1 MSGKVLPFDGAAHH
15 PVQLLLPWFVNG
27 TLDAT
32 EAADVRAHLEQC
44 PHCRNEVQALQGFRA
59 TYAESQPAPDP
70 EPALAR
76 LHATIA
82 AESAPSSAPPPRAD
96 ASSAATRPRSPQ
108 RTPAGRSTWSWFPA
122 FERFVPWAALAGVAL
137 FGSVVLVQT
146 GLLDPAPRYRTLG
159 AAPAVAPDVAR
170 VAVVFDPDV
179 SEGRM
184 RAIVQSVGARIVD
197 GPTPTRAYVLE
208 TPRSGQRDV
217 LSALRTA
224 NGVQLAEPLDFA
236 P

>member
-1 MSGKVLPFDGAAHH
+1 VSGKILPFDGAAHH
-15 PVQLLLPWFVNG
+15 PAQLLLPWFVNG
-27 TLDAT
+27 TLDAA

-44 PHCRNEVQALQGFRA
+44 PHCRTEVEALQGFQA
-59 TYAESQPAPDP
+59 TYAESEPAPDP

-82 AESAPSSAPPPRAD
+82 AVSASPSPRPAQ
-96 ASSAATRPRSPQ
+96 ASRPS
-108 RTPAGRSTWSWFPA
+108 RTARPARRWMPSWLPA
-122 FERFVPWAALAGVAL
+122 LERVLPWAAFAGVAVL
-137 FGSVVLVQT
+137 GSVVVLQSGT
-146 GLLDPAPRYRTLG
+146 FDPSPRYRTLG
-159 AAPAVAPDVAR
+159 AAPAAAPDVAR

-208 TPRSGQRDV
+208 TPRAGQRDV

>member
-15 PVQLLLPWFVNG
+15 PAQLLLPWFVNG
-27 TLDAT
+27 TLDVP
-32 EAADVRAHLEQC
+32 EAAEVRAHLEQC
-44 PHCRNEVQALQGFRA
+44 PHCRNEVQALQDFRT
-59 TYAESQPAPDP
+59 TYATANSAADP
-70 EPALAR
+70 EPSLAR
-76 LHATIA
+76 LHAAIA
-82 AESAPSSAPPPRAD
+82 AEPAPESSPAARAARQPRA
-96 ASSAATRPRSPQ
+96 TQ
-108 RTPAGRSTWSWFPA
+108 RWMPSWYPVI
-122 FERFVPWAALAGVAL
+122 ERVLPWAAFAGVAVL
-137 FGSVVLVQT
+137 GSVVLLQPAA
-146 GLLDPAPRYRTLG
+146 LDSSPRYRTLG
-159 AAPAVAPDVAR
+159 AAPEDAPDGAR

-208 TPRSGQRDV
+208 TPRAGQRDA

-224 NGVQLAEPLDFA
+224 NGVQFAEPLDFA

>member
-1 MSGKVLPFDGAAHH
+1 VSGKILPFDGAAHH
-15 PVQLLLPWFVNG
+15 PAQLLLPWFVNG
-27 TLDAT
+27 TLDDA

-44 PHCRNEVQALQGFRA
+44 PHCRTEVEALQGFQA
-59 TYAESQPAPDP
+59 AYAQAEPASDP

-82 AESAPSSAPPPRAD
+82 AEAAPPSSSPSSRAPQVARAPR
-96 ASSAATRPRSPQ
+96 RWM
-108 RTPAGRSTWSWFPA
+108 PAWIPA
-122 FERFVPWAALAGVAL
+122 LERVVPWAAFAGVAAL
-137 FGSVVLVQT
+137 GSVVLLQSGT
-146 GLLDPAPRYRTLG
+146 FDPSPRYRTLG
-159 AAPAVAPDVAR
+159 AAPDVAR

-208 TPRSGQRDV
+208 TPRAGQRDA

-224 NGVQLAEPLDFA
+224 NGVQLAEPLEFA

>member
-1 MSGKVLPFDGAAHH
+1 MSGKILPFEGAAHH
-15 PVQLLLPWFVNG
+15 PAQLLLPWFVNG
-27 TLDAT
+27 TLDPA

-44 PHCRNEVQALQGFRA
+44 PHCRSEVQALQGFQA
-59 TYAESQPAPDP
+59 AYAHDEAAPDP

-76 LHATIA
+76 LHAVIA
-82 AESAPSSAPPPRAD
+82 AESAAGNASSPPAAAPSPPPVRA
-96 ASSAATRPRSPQ
+96 ARRSL
-108 RTPAGRSTWSWFPA
+108 PAWFPA
-122 FERFVPWAALAGVAL
+122 LERVLPWAAFAGFAVL
-137 FGSVVLVQT
+137 GSVVLLQT
-146 GLLDPAPRYRTLG
+146 GTLDPAPRYRTLG
-159 AAPAVAPDVAR
+159 AAPAAATDVAR
-170 VAVVFDPDV
+170 LAVVFDPDV

-208 TPRSGQRDV
+208 TPRAGQRDA
-217 LSALRTA
+217 LSALRTS